1 MTAGDGLSPAVR
13 VTDAA
18 GGDQALSVPAEPGP
32 GASLRLATWNCC
44 RGPLDAKL
52 RAAETL
58 GADVLVIQE
67 LPRPAGRV
75 PFIWFPVRPSLG
87 VAVIARNGFSARRAR
102 LPRPLLGAHAVDV
115 SGPVSFRLLAVWT
128 RAEHRYVQSL
138 AGDLDTLKASR
149 SRRPVVLAGDFNSNS
164 IWDRPGRPFD
174 HGRLVRR
181 LRDQLGVVSAYH
193 AWHGV
198 AHGAEPHATHYFLR
212 KRERPYHL
220 DYCFVPE
227 SWPIRGV
234 SVGGEG
240 AWAGLSDHRPVV
252 VDLDV

>member
-1 MTAGDGLSPAVR
+1 MTRVR
-13 VTDAA
+13 IV
-18 GGDQALSVPAEPGP
+18 
-32 GASLRLATWNCC
+32 TWNCC

-52 RAAETL
+52 RAADAL

-67 LPRPAGRV
+67 LPRPAGPV
-75 PFIWFPVRPSLG
+75 PFLWFPVRPSLG
-87 VAVIARNGFSARRAR
+87 VAVIARNGFTARRTR
-102 LPRPLLGAHAVDV
+102 LSQSLLGSHAADI

-128 RAEHRYVQSL
+128 LAEHGYVRSL
-138 AGDLDTLKASR
+138 AADLDTLKASR

-164 IWDRPGRPFD
+164 IWDRPRRRFD

-181 LRDQLGVVSAYH
+181 LHDELGLVSAYH

-198 AHGAEPHATHYFLR
+198 AHGAEPDATHFFLR
-212 KRERPYHL
+212 KPDRPYHL

-227 SWPIRGV
+227 RWGIRGV
-234 SVGGEG
+234 AIGGDDEWG
-240 AWAGLSDHRPVV
+240 KVSDHRPVA

>member
-1 MTAGDGLSPAVR
+1 
-13 VTDAA
+13 
-18 GGDQALSVPAEPGP
+18 
-32 GASLRLATWNCC
+32 
-44 RGPLDAKL
+44 
-52 RAAETL
+52 
-58 GADVLVIQE
+58 
-67 LPRPAGRV
+67 
-75 PFIWFPVRPSLG
+75 
-87 VAVIARNGFSARRAR
+87 
-102 LPRPLLGAHAVDV
+102 VDV

-164 IWDRPGRPFD
+164 IWDRP
-174 HGRLVRR
+174 
-181 LRDQLGVVSAYH
+181 
-193 AWHGV
+193 
-198 AHGAEPHATHYFLR
+198 
-212 KRERPYHL
+212 L